1 MSDVDFHDG
10 GDDDDFYDDDDGSG
24 LSNDQVNT
32 FLQELAH
39 LTMKHGIEIGAW
51 GNNEPFL
58 VKTDAKHGYYA
69 ADEDHEGLIFISG
82 TMIQ

>member
-1 MSDVDFHDG
+1 MSDVDFYDG
-10 GDDDDFYDDDDGSG
+10 GDDDDGFGADDSG
-24 LSNDQVNT
+24 LTDDQVNT

-51 GNNEPFL
+51 GNHEPFL

-82 TMIQ
+82 NMIQ

>member
-1 MSDVDFHDG
+1 MSDVEFYD
-10 GDDDDFYDDDDGSG
+10 GDDDEDGFGDDDSG
-24 LSNDQVNT
+24 LTDDQVNT

-58 VKTDAKHGYYA
+58 VKTEAKHGYYA

-82 TMIQ
+82 NMIQ